1 MDSASL
7 ILPSSHHQAGGA
19 VSASGR
25 EERRVHLKLVQYLSE
40 QQELTAVERFAR
52 RHDAGDVESRSYRD
66 LIPLSRPGAGQQY
79 GFHVDLDSCTGC
91 KACVTACHNL
101 NGLDDGEVWRKV
113 GLLIGSNA
121 DQGVQQTVTTACH
134 HCVDPAC
141 LAGCPVKAYEKDPV
155 TGIVRHLDDQCIGC
169 QYCVFTCPYEVPR
182 FNQSKGIVR
191 KCDMCADRLEVGEA
205 PACVQGCPNEAI
217 SIRVVD
223 QQSVVETAQADTFLP
238 AAPSPTLTLPTT
250 VYQSKKPL
258 PKNTLPADFYSLRPA
273 ARHMPLVL
281 MLVLTQLAAGV
292 FVADLL
298 FARWFTN
305 LGPLL
310 RPFHA
315 GFALLIG
322 MVALGAS
329 TLHLGRP
336 QFAYRALLGLR
347 TSWLSREILVF
358 GAFAGLAMA
367 YAGLLWSARLP
378 VLGGLPWLVRG
389 AESGLGRLLAALVAV
404 AGLGGVLCSVMVY
417 HVTGRR
423 FWNGA
428 ATGVRFFGTCVVLG
442 SVVTLL
448 SATLAVSWLGAQ
460 GVPELRMLESLALF
474 VAAVGFSK
482 LVFELSIFRHLL
494 DRRHTD
500 LKRTALLMRRD
511 LLGKTVSRAVCGGV
525 GGVVLPLMTAIV
537 VDSVARGAHALN
549 PVWLSGAAIASVI
562 GVLLGELFERSL
574 FFTAMSGPRMPG
586 ALGG

>member
-7 ILPSSHHQAGGA
+7 ILPNPHREA
-19 VSASGR
+19 ASGADGDSR
-25 EERRVHLKLVQYLSE
+25 EKRRVHLKLVQYLSE
-40 QQELTAVERFAR
+40 QQELTAVERFSR
-52 RHDAGDVESRSYRD
+52 RHDVGDVDSKGYRD
-66 LIPLSRPGAGQQY
+66 LIPRSRPGAGQQY
-79 GFHVDLDSCTGC
+79 AFHVDLDACTGC
-91 KACVTACHNL
+91 KACVTACHSL
-101 NGLDDGEVWRKV
+101 NGLDEGEVWRKV
-113 GLLIGSNA
+113 GLLIGSTG
-121 DQGVQQTVTTACH
+121 DQGVQKTVTAACH

-141 LAGCPVKAYEKDPV
+141 LAGCPVKAYEKDPI

-182 FNQSKGIVR
+182 FNAKKGIVR
-191 KCDMCADRLEVGEA
+191 KCDMCTDRLEVGEA

-217 SIRVVD
+217 SIRVVE
-223 QQSVVETAQADTFLP
+223 QQAVVETAQADAFLP

-250 VYQSKKPL
+250 VYQSAKPL
-258 PKNTLPADFYSLRPA
+258 PKNTLPADFYSVRPA

-292 FVADLL
+292 FTADLL
-298 FARWFTN
+298 FARWFTD
-305 LGPLL
+305 LAPLL

-315 GFALLIG
+315 AFALIIG
-322 MVALGAS
+322 IVALGAS

-358 GAFAGLAMA
+358 GGFAGLAMA
-367 YAGLLWSARLP
+367 YAGLLWSKRLP
-378 VLGGLPWLVRG
+378 ALGALLGSG
-389 AESGLGRLLAALVAV
+389 AGTELADLLAAGVAL

-423 FWNGA
+423 FWNGL
-428 ATGVRFFGTCVVLG
+428 ATGVRFFGTSVVLG
-442 SVVTLL
+442 SVVTLM
-448 SATLAVSWLGAQ
+448 SATLAVSWLGAHGQ
-460 GVPELRMLESLALF
+460 TELRMLESLSLF
-474 VAAVGFSK
+474 AAAAGFAK
-482 LVFELSIFRHLL
+482 LAFELSIFRHLL

-511 LLGKTVSRAVCGGV
+511 LMGKTVSRVVSGGF
-525 GGVVLPLMTAIV
+525 GGVVLPVMIAMV
-537 VDSVARGAHALN
+537 VDSVARGAHSLN

-562 GVLLGELFERSL
+562 GVLTGELCERSL
-574 FFTAMSGPRMPG
+574 FFTAMSSPRMPG

>member
-7 ILPSSHHQAGGA
+7 ILPSSPRSAATSANDGG
-19 VSASGR
+19 GR
-25 EERRVHLKLVQYLSE
+25 EKRRVHLKLVQYLSD
-40 QQELTAVERFAR
+40 QQQLTAVERFSNK
-52 RHDAGDVESRSYRD
+52 HDLGEVETRDYRD
-66 LIPLSRPGAGQQY
+66 LIPRSRPGAGQQY
-79 GFHVDLDSCTGC
+79 AFHVDMDACTGC
-91 KACVTACHNL
+91 KACVTACHSL
-101 NGLDDGEVWRKV
+101 NGLDEGEVWRKV
-113 GLLIGSNA
+113 GLLIGSSG
-121 DQGVQQTVTTACH
+121 DHGVQKTVTAACH

-182 FNQSKGIVR
+182 FNEKKGIVR
-191 KCDMCADRLEVGEA
+191 KCDMCTDRLEVGEA

-217 SIRVVD
+217 SIRLVD
-223 QQSVVETAQADTFLP
+223 QQAVVETAQADAFLP

-250 VYQSKKPL
+250 VYQSKTPL
-258 PKNTLPADFYSLRPA
+258 PKNTLPADFYSVKPA
-273 ARHMPLVL
+273 ARHAPLVL

-292 FVADLL
+292 FTADLL
-298 FARWFTN
+298 LSRWFTD
-305 LGPLL
+305 LAPLL

-322 MVALGAS
+322 LVALGAS

-347 TSWLSREILVF
+347 TSWLSREILAF

-378 VLGGLPWLVRG
+378 ALGGLSWFRG
-389 AESGLGRLLAALVAV
+389 AGSGLYDVLAAAVAI

-442 SVVTLL
+442 SVVTLM
-448 SATLAVSWLGAQ
+448 SATLAVAWLGSH
-460 GVPELRMLESLALF
+460 GSTELRMLESLALF
-474 VAAVGFSK
+474 AAAAGVAK
-482 LVFELSIFRHLL
+482 LAFELSIFRHLF

-500 LKRTALLMRRD
+500 LKRSALLMRRD
-511 LLGKTVSRAVCGGV
+511 LMGKTVSRVACGGI
-525 GGVVLPLMTAIV
+525 GGVVLPIMIAMV
-537 VDSVARGAHALN
+537 VDSVARGVHSLN
-549 PVWLSGAAIASVI
+549 PAWLSGAAIASAL
-562 GVLLGELFERSL
+562 GVLSGEILERSL
-574 FFTAMSGPRMPG
+574 FFTAMSSPRMPG
-586 ALGG
+586 AQGG